1 MKKIWLLTIL
11 LVGGLLLTGCFEN
24 RQNDE
29 IMINTNLISSNEEF
43 LTGSIDF
50 EDSNINN
57 KASCDSEI
65 YDWILKECNIE
76 DKCVIDWKKCVVHG
90 LMK

>member
-1 MKKIWLLTIL
+1 LY
-11 LVGGLLLTGCFEN
+11 LTGCFEEKK
-24 RQNDE
+24 NDE
-29 IMINTNLISSNEEF
+29 IIVNNNLISSNEEF

-65 YDWILKECNIE
+65 YD
-76 DKCVIDWKKCVVHG
+76 
-90 LMK
+90 

>member
-1 MKKIWLLTIL
+1 LF
-11 LVGGLLLTGCFEN
+11 LTGCFEEK
-24 RQNDE
+24 QNDE
-29 IMINTNLISSNEEF
+29 IIVNNNLISSNEEF

-65 YDWILKECNIE
+65 YD
-76 DKCVIDWKKCVVHG
+76 
-90 LMK
+90 

>member
-1 MKKIWLLTIL
+1 MKKIWLLTTL

-76 DKCVIDWKKCVVHG
+76 DKCVIDWKNALFMG
-90 LMK
+90 